1 MFNVLLFP
9 PLCIKELPS
18 RQADFQEVQRKKKGI
33 IILKGNTL
41 ALLGRLS
48 EGSVENGKYFNYLCS
63 CLLAIFDYEKACF
76 ILKKREHKI
85 ASLNFASE
93 NILLA
98 PIKALQLLISA
109 A

>member
-1 MFNVLLFP
+1 MGNIVIIYVHAFLLF
-9 PLCIKELPS
+9 
-18 RQADFQEVQRKKKGI
+18 
-33 IILKGNTL
+33 
-41 ALLGRLS
+41 
-48 EGSVENGKYFNYLCS
+48 
-63 CLLAIFDYEKACF
+63 FDYEKACF